1 MNKELEDKLYDPYD
15 DEEYEELELIKLFHS
30 HQERR
35 FKTDFK
41 LKTEDWLE
49 RKVIDCTKDENPLIK
64 TKLREVSVEQGLAI
78 AEELFQ
84 ILNKR
89 GDGIG
94 LAANQVG
101 IDAQVAVVN
110 VREPLVLINPKYVAR
125 ENEIIYGEGC
135 LSFPGHAI
143 RTKRYQDI
151 IISTEQSESNWYFSG
166 AEENSDGKSGW
177 DKGNMN
183 KDRENRLLEAVCI
196 QHEIDHLNG
205 ITIFDRKVDI
215 TIKRT
220 EKKIGR
226 NEKVTIEKD
235 GQTKILKYKKA
246 QNLLNQG
253 WVIQ

>member
-1 MNKELEDKLYDPYD
+1 MK
-15 DEEYEELELIKLFHS
+15 
-30 HQERR
+30 
-35 FKTDFK
+35 
-41 LKTEDWLE
+41 
-49 RKVIDCTKDENPLIK
+49 KVINCNQDNNPLINK
-64 TKLREVSVEQGLAI
+64 KAKEVSVEEGLAI

-84 ILNKR
+84 ILNQR

-135 LSFPGHAI
+135 LSFPNRAI
-143 RTKRYQDI
+143 RTKRYRDI
-151 IISTEQSESNWYFSG
+151 VISTEQSEANWYFSG

-177 DKGNMN
+177 DKGNM
-183 KDRENRLLEAVCI
+183 KQDQENRILESVCI

-205 ITIFDRKVDI
+205 ITIHDRE
-215 TIKRT
+215 IKLEPTRAK
-220 EKKIGR
+220 KKIGR
-226 NEKVTIEKD
+226 NDKVTIQKD
-235 GQTKILKYKKA
+235 GQTRVLKYKKA
-246 QNLLNQG
+246 QNFLNQG